1 MGIVMGGFTMS
12 EKKKSVIFFIVFLAC
27 LIVAA
32 ACYSILTHWYIRL
45 LDGWKTVYA
54 VGSLAAAVLAAQFG
68 FRFALKPK
76 SGGKMLTVSGLFFI
90 AVLEML
96 WVVLQHPEAGSS
108 HISTSLSLMTFFG
121 MIVVGLVALVMGI
134 KMLGGKRTEKKN

>member
-1 MGIVMGGFTMS
+1 MS
-12 EKKKSVIFFIVFLAC
+12 EKKKSVVFFIVFFAC

-54 VGSLAAAVLAAQFG
+54 VGSLAAAALAAQFG

-76 SGGKMLTVSGLFFI
+76 SGGKMLAVSGLFFGV
-90 AVLEML
+90 VLKML
-96 WVVLQHPEAGSS
+96 WDGLQHPEAGST
-108 HISTSLSLMTFFG
+108 HISTPISLMTFYG
-121 MIVVGLVALVMGI
+121 MIVAGFVALVMGI
-134 KMLGGKRTEKKN
+134 KMLVGKKN